1 MAVARVSRCGGMKA
15 RRSDTTWLKVEEE
28 SMNGPHVDRKACWA
42 EVVCWAEWVNV
53 GRVAAGLARLEQ
65 ASDENEF
72 GPVSVGK
79 ERKRS
84 GPQGRFGPELKI
96 EDFGL
101 YK

>member
-1 MAVARVSRCGGMKA
+1 
-15 RRSDTTWLKVEEE
+15 
-28 SMNGPHVDRKACWA
+28 
-42 EVVCWAEWVNV
+42 
-53 GRVAAGLARLEQ
+53 LEQ

-79 ERKRS
+79 ERKRI
-84 GPQGRFGPELKI
+84 GPQGRFGPELKT